1 MESLINILAARKISE
16 LTFVDVGAKDKLEFI
31 NELKSITTLH
41 AFEPNP
47 DEYDKLKARYK
58 NEIFKGLHINKY
70 GLSDHNGI
78 AEFNVTKHNSMSS
91 LLETDIE
98 NYEKH
103 FGNYSEFNFWRD
115 NVEVKKKINIEL
127 LTLDDYFQNNSN
139 VIDYLKIDT
148 QGSELTILKGAAKL
162 LLDKKISV
170 IKVEVSTIPIYKNQ
184 ALFSE
189 IDIFMREYGYILVDF
204 ITYRNEVKLAL
215 KSHNAHYA
223 PSGDAI
229 YVLNSHSND
238 AKTCIS
244 KSLVLS
250 WLGYK
255 SLSKNLLNTTKL
267 SEKELSVVLSL
278 SKNSKLLVLKTIIK
292 NLVPPY
298 IFNTVKSVFN
308 FYKKLE

>member
-1 MESLINILAARKISE
+1 MDSIIKILEEHKISE

-31 NELKSITTLH
+31 KELKSITTLH

-47 DEYDKLKARYK
+47 DEYNKLKTRYK
-58 NEIFKGLHINKY
+58 NKIFKGLHINKK
-70 GLSDHNGI
+70 GLSDFNGI

-91 LLETDIE
+91 LLDTDVE

-103 FGNYSEFNFWRD
+103 FGNYSEFNSWRD
-115 NVEVKKKINIEL
+115 NIKVEKKINVEL
-127 LTLDDYFQNNSN
+127 LTVDDYFQNNPN
-139 VIDYLKIDT
+139 GIDFLKIDT
-148 QGSELTILKGAAKL
+148 QGSELSILRGAGNL
-162 LLDKKISV
+162 LRDKKINV

-189 IDIFMREYGYILVDF
+189 IDVFMREHGYVLVDF
-204 ITYRNEVKLAL
+204 IAYRDEVKLAL
-215 KSHNAHYA
+215 KSQKAHYA

-229 YVLNSHSND
+229 YVLDSHSND
-238 AKTCIS
+238 TKTCIS

-267 SEKELSVVLSL
+267 NEKELSIVLSF
-278 SKNSKLLVLKTIIK
+278 SKNSKLLVFKTIIK
-292 NLVPPY
+292 NVVPPY
-298 IFNTVKSVFN
+298 VFNTVKSVFN
-308 FYKKLE
+308 FYKKHE

>member
-1 MESLINILAARKISE
+1 VDSLIKILEDHKISE
-16 LTFVDVGAKDKLEFI
+16 LTFVDVGAKDKLDFI

-47 DEYDKLKARYK
+47 DEYNKLKTRY
-58 NEIFKGLHINKY
+58 NNNVFKGLHINKK
-70 GLSDHNGI
+70 GLSDYNGI
-78 AEFNVTKHNSMSS
+78 SEFNVTKHNSMSS
-91 LLETDIE
+91 LLDTDVE

-103 FGNYSEFNFWRD
+103 FGNYSEFNSWRD
-115 NVEVKKKINIEL
+115 NVKVEKKINVEL
-127 LTLDDYFQNNSN
+127 LTIDSYFENNWN

-148 QGSELTILKGAAKL
+148 QGTELSILKGATKL
-162 LLDKKISV
+162 LRDKKISV

-189 IDIFMREYGYILVDF
+189 IDIFMRRHDYVLVDF
-204 ITYRNEVKLAL
+204 IAYRDESKLIL
-215 KSHNAHYA
+215 KSQKSHYA

-244 KSLVLS
+244 ISLVLS

-267 SEKELSVVLSL
+267 GEKELNIVLSF
-278 SKNSKLLVLKTIIK
+278 SKNSKLVVLKTIIK

-298 IFNTVKSVFN
+298 IFNTVKRVFN
-308 FYKKLE
+308 FYKKHE